1 MKKLKL
7 SAEYA
12 VYVAMQRN
20 LKIAF
25 QFITTIINI
34 SGHDQSIY
42 NILIPNLLYSNT
54 KHYVLAGP
62 F

>member
-1 MKKLKL
+1 MKL

-25 QFITTIINI
+25 QFITTIINFVG
-34 SGHDQSIY
+34 STTS
-42 NILIPNLLYSNT
+42 
-54 KHYVLAGP
+54 
-62 F
+62 